1 MAKRES
7 GLDRSASFDFG
18 TGDEVLT
25 VYATSW
31 LKGRHDLAVRTRET
45 YGFLLANFILPE
57 LGHRSIRELSSREV
71 RTWHSRHAAIH
82 PSTAAKAYRLLASIM
97 LTAIL
102 DELIVS
108 SPCRVKGAGTEHA
121 SERPIATIDEVS
133 ALTAA
138 MPAHLQIA
146 VDLAVWCQLRRGEIF
161 GLERRDVDLDGG
173 TIRIE
178 RSRTFLT
185 SGTSITKVPKT
196 RAGRR
201 VLSVPTSPLGRLR
214 QHMDVHVDD
223 FPESPILVGRD
234 HRALSATALQRAW
247 QRARVVVG
255 RDDLHFHDLRHT
267 GLTLAASTGATT
279 AEIMRRAGHTSS
291 DAALRY
297 QHATLERDRILAS
310 RLEDLAST

>member
-1 MAKRES
+1 
-7 GLDRSASFDFG
+7 
-18 TGDEVLT
+18 
-25 VYATSW
+25 
-31 LKGRHDLAVRTRET
+31 
-45 YGFLLANFILPE
+45 
-57 LGHRSIRELSSREV
+57 
-71 RTWHSRHAAIH
+71 
-82 PSTAAKAYRLLASIM
+82 
-97 LTAIL
+97 
-102 DELIVS
+102 VS